1 MKPKKNY
8 LGISLLVILTLIFA
22 VGLSSLALAEGDGGA
37 GDGGSGSGGDG
48 GGGDPGNPGGSG
60 DPGNPGG
67 SGDPGNSGGSGPE
80 PSSGPAPEPQPQP
93 QQEQPSQTDSPAGGD
108 GDGEAVPEAPPVVV
122 VNTAP
127 TLSIPDQTV
136 NGDAGLLDN
145 LVDLFSNVV
154 DDFTS
159 AANMIFSF
167 VAQTNANLISCSLDS
182 GRFIDCI
189 TQSNQNGFSDI
200 TISAT
205 DEDGLTTFDTFRI
218 NVQEVEEPPTT
229 DIRNIIYIGL
239 IAFDKEFYRP
249 GDELNMFVNFENKG
263 DEDIKDARLTAI
275 IQDLGI
281 RSKTAKAQV
290 TDGNEE
296 SKTLVLELPEDAKPG
311 RYWVELVIDTDGNRR
326 VKFRPIDII

>member
-1 MKPKKNY
+1 MKKNI
-8 LGISLLVILTLIFA
+8 LSFIVFILIVILSF
-22 VGLSSLALAEGDGGA
+22 GLSINSVVAQDG
-37 GDGGSGSGGDG
+37 GDGGSGNGGDG
-48 GGGDPGNPGGSG
+48 GDGGSG
-60 DPGNPGG
+60 DGG
-67 SGDPGNSGGSGPE
+67 DSGDGGSGPE
-80 PSSGPAPEPQPQP
+80 PSPGPAPEPQPQP
-93 QQEQPSQTDSPAGGD
+93 QPQPEQPSQTDSPAGGGD

-205 DEDGLTTFDTFRI
+205 DEGGLTTFDTFRI

-290 TDGNEE
+290 NDGNEE
-296 SKTLVLELPEDAKPG
+296 SKILVLELPEDAKPG